1 MKIRYTH
8 SSYTFPQI
16 NLSMDLLKNIDNKE
30 IFVEVLHLAVDYL
43 IGNITEKQTLR
54 LSHKYGFQNPYD
66 FLLAIRSL
74 SAYYM
79 NYNLDI
85 NRAESSILFSYFS
98 PEMNRLVPVVFAA
111 RQPEVATHKLK
122 CSKDTMF
129 FMESFSWDTR
139 LILGD
144 SRFGENVHQVI
155 TLNLSCRQ
163 NKTKR
168 IVFFEMNKINL
179 NSFICLLENMLE
191 K

>member
-1 MKIRYTH
+1 
-8 SSYTFPQI
+8 
-16 NLSMDLLKNIDNKE
+16 MDLLKNIDNKE

-66 FLLAIRSL
+66 FLLATRTL
-74 SAYYM
+74 SAFYM

-85 NRAESSILFSYFS
+85 KRDDSTLFPYLS
-98 PEMNRLVPVVFAA
+98 PEMNRLVPMVLAA
-111 RQPEVATHKLK
+111 RQPEVATHKLDCAK
-122 CSKDTMF
+122 GTML

-144 SRFGENVHQVI
+144 SSFGENVHQVT
-155 TLNLSCRQ
+155 TLNLNCRQ

-168 IVFFEMNKINL
+168 TIFFEMNKEKL
-179 NSFICLLENMLE
+179 NSFISLLEKILE